1 MSLAVAAETPTRA
14 RVRVGSQARQRRWF
28 LVFCLAPS
36 LAALT
41 VITLAPTAYMLLVSL
56 TPLNLTN
63 PATAWNFA
71 HPLANYAL
79 LLSDGRFHNSL
90 WVQLKLSFWTV
101 LLQLGTGIG
110 FALLLNLRS
119 GLMQALRTVFLI
131 PMVLP
136 PIVVAI
142 IWKVLY
148 TPDISPAWWVFKA
161 FGWTVPTPITD
172 PVGALPA
179 IILADTWEWSP
190 LTMLMVL
197 AALQTLPEE
206 LLDAAKVDGARRWQ
220 ATWYV
225 VLPYIRGTLM
235 VAGLFRL
242 IDSIKAFPLIYL
254 LTDGG
259 PGSVTEVTN
268 YYAFQQAF
276 NFSYLG
282 YSSAIAV
289 VLVAA
294 TLVLS
299 WVVVRLTGWGA
310 ET

>member
-1 MSLAVAAETPTRA
+1 MSVTVAAGTPPVA
-14 RVRVGSQARQRRWF
+14 RMRLGSLARQRRWF
-28 LVFCLAPS
+28 LVWCLAPS

-63 PATAWNFA
+63 PATAWDFRQ
-71 HPLANYAL
+71 PLANYTL
-79 LLSDGRFHNSL
+79 LLTDSRFHNSL
-90 WVQLKLSFWTV
+90 WVQARLSFWTV
-101 LLQLGTGIG
+101 ALQLGAGIG
-110 FALLLNLRS
+110 FALLLNLNS
-119 GLMQALRTVFLI
+119 GLMRALRTVFLV

-148 TPDISPAWWVFKA
+148 TPDISPAWWAFKA
-161 FGWTVPTPITD
+161 FGWSVATPITD
-172 PVGALPA
+172 PAWALPA

-206 LLDAAKVDGARRWQ
+206 LLDAARVDGARRWQ
-220 ATWYV
+220 TTFYV

-294 TLVLS
+294 TLALS
-299 WVVVRLTGWGA
+299 WVVVRMTGWGA
-310 ET
+310 E

>member
-1 MSLAVAAETPTRA
+1 MSAALSAIYTPHA
-14 RVRVGSQARQRRWF
+14 RRGHDLRRHRRWF
-28 LVFCLAPS
+28 LTFCLAPA
-36 LAALT
+36 LAILMVVTLVPMAYLLLT
-41 VITLAPTAYMLLVSL
+41 SF

-63 PATAWNFA
+63 KATAWNFQ

-90 WVQLKLSFWTV
+90 WVQVKLSFWTV
-101 LLQLGTGIG
+101 TLQMLIGAG
-110 FALLLNLRS
+110 FAALLNMRS
-119 GLMQALRTVFLI
+119 GLLHALRTVFLI

-148 TPDISPAWWVFKA
+148 TPDISPVHWALRA
-161 FGWTVPTPITD
+161 MGREVPALITE
-172 PVGALPA
+172 PNWALPA
-179 IILADTWEWSP
+179 IIAADTWEWFP
-190 LTMLMVL
+190 LTMLMIL
-197 AALQTLPEE
+197 AALQTVPDE
-206 LLDAAKVDGARRWQ
+206 LLDAARVDGARSWQ
-220 ATWYV
+220 TTWYIII
-225 VLPYIRGTLM
+225 PYIRGTLM

-242 IDSIKAFPLIYL
+242 IDSIKAFPLIYI

-268 YYAFQQAF
+268 YYAFEQAF

-282 YSSAIAV
+282 YSSAITV

-299 WVVVRLTGWGA
+299 WVIVRMTGWGGG
-310 ET
+310 E

>member
-1 MSLAVAAETPTRA
+1 MVPLAPTRA
-14 RVRVGSQARQRRWF
+14 ASLVRQRRWF
-28 LVFCLAPS
+28 LTCCLAPS
-36 LAALT
+36 IAVLF
-41 VITLAPTAYMLLVSL
+41 VVTLAPVVYLVATSL
-56 TPLNLTN
+56 TPLSLTN
-63 PATAWNFA
+63 PATAWNFSQ
-71 HPLANYAL
+71 PLANYTL
-79 LLSDGRFHNSL
+79 LLSDERFHNSL
-90 WVQLKLSFWTV
+90 WVQANLSFWTV
-101 LLQLGTGIG
+101 SLQLLIGIG

-119 GLMQALRTVFLI
+119 GLLQALRTVFLV

-148 TPDISPAWWVFKA
+148 TPDISPIYWTFNA
-161 FGWTVPTPITD
+161 FGWNVPALITD
-172 PVGALPA
+172 PNWALPA
-179 IILADTWEWSP
+179 IIAADTWEWFP

-197 AALQTLPEE
+197 AALQTVPDE
-206 LLDAAKVDGARRWQ
+206 LVDAARVDGANTWQ
-220 ATWYV
+220 TTRHV
-225 VLPYIRGTLM
+225 LLPYIRGTLM

-268 YYAFQQAF
+268 YYAFEQAF

-282 YSSAIAV
+282 FSSAITV
-289 VLVAA
+289 VLVVA

-299 WVVVRLTGWGA
+299 WVVVRMTGWGA
-310 ET
+310 AE